1 MSNSRLDEIRYISLP
16 KSMERKIG
24 DFQIRSDIQLP
35 VQVVGKQKITPENV
49 TMEAIVAGMLTI
61 IAYDPNNKYFDYYRA
76 FVFAVQGNCVQEL
89 NTAAIAK

>member
-49 TMEAIVAGMLTI
+49 TMEAIV
-61 IAYDPNNKYFDYYRA
+61 
-76 FVFAVQGNCVQEL
+76 
-89 NTAAIAK
+89 